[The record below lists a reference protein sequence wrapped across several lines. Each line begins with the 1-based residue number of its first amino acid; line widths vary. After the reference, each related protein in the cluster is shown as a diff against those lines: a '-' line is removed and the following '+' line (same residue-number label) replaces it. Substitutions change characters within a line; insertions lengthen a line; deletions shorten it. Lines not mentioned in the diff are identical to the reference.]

1 MPTNKRRTI
10 ITDQTPPHTQ
20 QPTFD
25 KARAEKDISWL
36 GARLREPSTYAG
48 LAAVLAVFH
57 LSTDSGL
64 VHSLTM
70 IGMGIGGLVSF
81 VLPEQTS

>member
-1 MPTNKRRTI
+1 M
-10 ITDQTPPHTQ
+10 TDQTPA
-20 QPTFD
+20 QPQKPAFD
-25 KARAEKDISWL
+25 KARAQKDISWI

>member
-1 MPTNKRRTI
+1 M
-10 ITDQTPPHTQ
+10 TDQTQTPAQPPK
-20 QPTFD
+20 PAFD

-57 LSTDSGL
+57 LSTDPGL
-64 VHSLTM
+64 VHSLAM
-70 IGMGIGGLVSF
+70 IGTGIGGVIAF
-81 VLPEQTS
+81 VLPEGK